1 MSKTPEVIESLTFT
15 TSNYETSY
23 VFEIALSDLALERL
37 SKEVLL
43 GFTFRKSKYQFLN
56 ELADILKIEILQHLE
71 RLYENT

>member
-1 MSKTPEVIESLTFT
+1 MKTPEVIESLTCT
-15 TSNYETSY
+15 TSSYEPSY

-43 GFTFRKSKYQFLN
+43 GCTFRKSKYQFLN

>member
-1 MSKTPEVIESLTFT
+1 MKTPEVIEWLTCT
-15 TSNYETSY
+15 TSNYEPSY

-43 GFTFRKSKYQFLN
+43 GFTFKKSKYQFLN
-56 ELADILKIEILQHLE
+56 ELTDILKIEILQHLE